1 MQAVRKIVGWRCVLS
16 PFHNCSQAYTEPC
29 GGGQADLYCHSR
41 NNSIPSDPDGFLIAT
56 NKVIVILHKKWNK
69 MKRSL
74 LLLLAVMTACAVT
87 EDRDYKQAASH
98 INAEKMAEYI
108 EVMASDEF
116 MGRMPFTRGEELTIQ
131 FLKEAYMEL
140 GLEPAWHGSYFQEVP
155 LMQVA
160 VRPDA
165 QMLFATTAGPLA
177 LDYIRDFVSFSPR
190 VEDVALVEDAGLVF
204 AGYGIVAPE
213 YGWNDYEGLDVSD
226 KIVVVIVN
234 DPGFATGDPDL
245 FNGNAMTYYG
255 RWTYKFEEAARQ
267 GALGLIIVHDTP
279 GAGYPWSVVTNGAQI
294 PKMYLE
300 DENGYAGHARIEGWI
315 TTEAAIGLF
324 GSAGLD
330 FLQLKES
337 AAQRDFQSIH
347 LPVRLQNF
355 KMQKTFHYNVSFN
368 VLGLLPGTDLAD
380 EVIIYSSHWDHLGIG
395 PPLNGDSIYN
405 GAVDNGTTTAWMLE
419 IARAFTK
426 LEQRPRRSILFF
438 SPTAEEQGLLG
449 AHYYAAN
456 PAFPLHKTVANLN
469 NDLML
474 PLGRMK
480 DVMITGYGQ
489 SELDDLVYEAA
500 ALQDRYVVPDP
511 NPQTG
516 MYYRADHFA
525 FAKVGVPALFAR
537 GNTHHREHGLEWTA
551 EQERLW
557 LENNYHKP
565 TDRYEPEWWDL
576 EGIVEDA
583 RLAFYI
589 GWKLAG
595 SDRFPQWKEGSEF
608 KAIREAMMD

>member
-1 MQAVRKIVGWRCVLS
+1 M
-16 PFHNCSQAYTEPC
+16 
-29 GGGQADLYCHSR
+29 
-41 NNSIPSDPDGFLIAT
+41 
-56 NKVIVILHKKWNK
+56 NK
-69 MKRSL
+69 RL
-74 LLLLAVMTACAVT
+74 LFLLAALTACTTT
-87 EDRDYKQAASH
+87 EYEDYQQAASH

-116 MGRMPFTRGEELTIQ
+116 MGRMPFTKGEELTLQ
-131 FLKEAYMEL
+131 FLKDAYMEL
-140 GLEPAWHGSYFQEVP
+140 GLEPAWHGSFFQEVP
-155 LMQVA
+155 LVQVA
-160 VRPDA
+160 VKPDP
-165 QMLFATTAGPLA
+165 QMRFATSAGLIT

-190 VEDVALVEDAGLVF
+190 VEEVALIEDAGLVF

-234 DPGFATGDPDL
+234 DPGFATGNPDL

-294 PKMYLE
+294 PNMYLE
-300 DENGYAGHARIEGWI
+300 DEHGYADFARIEGWI
-315 TTEAAIGLF
+315 TTDAAIELF
-324 GSAGLD
+324 GHAGLD
-330 FLQLKES
+330 FLKLKRE
-337 AAQRDFQSIH
+337 AAEREFR
-347 LPVRLQNF
+347 PVYMNARLQNF
-355 KMQKTFHYNVSFN
+355 KMQKTFHYNVSQN

-395 PPLNGDSIYN
+395 PPLDGDSIYN

-426 LEQRPRRSILFF
+426 LEEKPRRSILFF

-525 FAKVGVPALFAR
+525 FAKAGVPALFAR
-537 GNTHHREHGLEWTA
+537 GNTHHREHGQEWTA

-565 TDRYEPEWWDL
+565 TDKYDPETWDL

-595 SDRFPQWKEGSEF
+595 SNHFPSWKEGSEF
-608 KAIREAMMD
+608 KAIREAMME

>member
-1 MQAVRKIVGWRCVLS
+1 MNRR
-16 PFHNCSQAYTEPC
+16 
-29 GGGQADLYCHSR
+29 
-41 NNSIPSDPDGFLIAT
+41 
-56 NKVIVILHKKWNK
+56 
-69 MKRSL
+69 L
-74 LLLLAVMTACAVT
+74 LFLLAALTACTVNEN
-87 EDRDYKQAASH
+87 EDYHQAASH
-98 INAEKMAEYI
+98 INAENMAGYI
-108 EVMASDEF
+108 EVMASDDF
-116 MGRMPFTRGEELTIQ
+116 MGRMPFTKGEELTLQ

-155 LMQVA
+155 MMQVA
-160 VRPDA
+160 VRPDP
-165 QMLFATTAGPLA
+165 QMQFATPAGLLT

-190 VEDVALVEDAGLVF
+190 VEEVSLVEDAGVIF

-213 YGWNDYEGLDVSD
+213 YGWDDYEGLDVSD
-226 KIVVVIVN
+226 KVVVVIVN
-234 DPGFATGDPDL
+234 DPGFATGDTDL

-255 RWTYKFEEAARQ
+255 RWTYKYEEAARQ

-294 PKMYLE
+294 PNMYLE
-300 DENGYAGHARIEGWI
+300 DENGFADRARIEGWI
-315 TTEAAIGLF
+315 TTDAAIRLF
-324 GSAGLD
+324 EHGGQD
-330 FLQLKES
+330 FVQLKN
-337 AAQRDFQSIH
+337 AAAEVGFMPMH
-347 LPVRLQNF
+347 LDIRLQDF
-355 KMQKTFHYNVSFN
+355 EMQKSFSYNVSHN
-368 VLGLLPGTDLAD
+368 VLGMMPGTDLAD

-419 IARAFTK
+419 IARAFAK
-426 LEQRPRRSILFF
+426 LEQKPRRSILFF

-489 SELDDLVYEAA
+489 SELDDLVSEAA
-500 ALQDRYVVPDP
+500 ELQDRYVVPDP

-525 FAKVGVPALFAR
+525 FAKAGVPALFAR
-537 GNTHHREHGLEWTA
+537 GNTHHREKGQEWTA

-565 TDRYEPEWWDL
+565 TDQYEPATWDL

-589 GWKLAG
+589 GWKLAA
-595 SDRFPQWKEGSEF
+595 SDQFPNWKEGSEF
-608 KAIREAMMD
+608 KALRDAMME

>member
-1 MQAVRKIVGWRCVLS
+1 M
-16 PFHNCSQAYTEPC
+16 
-29 GGGQADLYCHSR
+29 
-41 NNSIPSDPDGFLIAT
+41 
-56 NKVIVILHKKWNK
+56 NK
-69 MKRSL
+69 RL
-74 LLLLAVMTACAVT
+74 LFLLAVLTACTST
-87 EDRDYKQAASH
+87 ENEDYQQAASD

-116 MGRMPFTRGEELTIQ
+116 MGRMPFTRGEELTLQ
-131 FLKEAYMEL
+131 FLEEAYMEL

-155 LMQVA
+155 MMQVA
-160 VRPDA
+160 VRPDS
-165 QMLFATTAGPLA
+165 QMRFATPTGPMA
-177 LDYIRDFVSFSPR
+177 LDYISDFVSFSPR
-190 VEDVALVEDAGLVF
+190 VEDLALVEDAGLIF

-234 DPGFATGDPDL
+234 DPGFATGNPDL

-294 PKMYLE
+294 PNMYLE
-300 DENGYAGHARIEGWI
+300 DENGYADFARIEGWI
-315 TTEAAIGLF
+315 TTDAAVRLF
-324 GSAGLD
+324 ESGGLD
-330 FLQLKES
+330 FVQLKQD
-337 AAQRDFQSIH
+337 AAEGGFRPVHMDIRLRDFTMHKSFQ
-347 LPVRLQNF
+347 
-355 KMQKTFHYNVSFN
+355 YNVSQN

-395 PPLNGDSIYN
+395 PPLDGDSIYN

-419 IARAFTK
+419 IARAFTQ
-426 LEQRPRRSILFF
+426 LEEKPRRSILFF

-500 ALQDRYVVPDP
+500 ELQDRYVVPDP

-525 FAKVGVPALFAR
+525 FAKAGVPALFAR
-537 GNTHHREHGLEWTA
+537 GNTHHRENGQEWTA

-565 TDRYEPEWWDL
+565 TDKYDPETWDL

-595 SDRFPQWKEGSEF
+595 SEHFPAWKEGSEF
-608 KAIREAMMD
+608 KAIREAMME